1 MLGVRSG
8 WPGHRL
14 AQAGV
19 SLLAGLTVTVASTAL
34 AASSTSSSTRWTPAA
49 LPGPVSARP
58 SLGALVGISCRGA
71 HCVAVG
77 QDRQGQAAVALISG
91 DGGRTWG
98 TETSPSGA
106 VALYGVSCI
115 SALRCWAVGKAGP
128 KQGAI
133 VATTNGGLS
142 WHPET
147 IPTVAILST
156 VSCSGKR
163 RLASGDA
170 LGSDALVTQNGGGHW
185 SIVTLARCHGQCV
198 GYEISGV
205 TFASSKVAYAG
216 GGSQCG
222 GKHLTQCPAALWKS
236 TDGGLKWRMVY
247 KGFPFVDA
255 ISCVDAQHC
264 WAAAATFKT
273 GVILG
278 SASGG
283 AHWRKQTLPRFGG
296 YFNAISCVL
305 AGGRDRCAAVG
316 QNEQGTAPVIATTTN
331 GGSSWRLDRTPAG
344 IGALYGVDSS
354 ATLARA
360 VGWTK
365 GGAGPVA
372 LVS

>member
-1 MLGVRSG
+1 MLGVRSAR
-8 WPGHRL
+8 PRRRL
-14 AQAGV
+14 ARTGV
-19 SLLAGLTVTVASTAL
+19 TLLVGLTVTVTSTAL
-34 AASSTSSSTRWTPAA
+34 AASSTSSSTTWTPAV
-49 LPGPVSARP
+49 LPGNVTGLPP
-58 SLGALVGISCRGA
+58 LGALGGISCRGS

-77 QDRQGQAAVALISG
+77 QDRQGQAAVALISR
-91 DGGRTWG
+91 DGGKTWG

-106 VALYGVSCI
+106 IALYGVACV
-115 SALRCWAVGKAGP
+115 SASHCWAVGKVGH

-133 VATTNGGLS
+133 VATSNGGVS

-156 VSCSGKR
+156 VSCSGSR
-163 RLASGDA
+163 CLASGDA
-170 LGSDALVTQNGGGHW
+170 LGSDVLVTRNGGRHW
-185 SIVTLARCHGQCV
+185 SIVTLAPCHGLCI
-198 GYEISGV
+198 GYEVSGV

-222 GKHLTQCPAALWKS
+222 GKRVTQCPAALWKS
-236 TDGGLKWRMVY
+236 TDGGLKWRFVY

-283 AHWRKQTLPRFGG
+283 AHWRKQTLPRFAG
-296 YFNAISCVL
+296 YFNAISCVQ
-305 AGGRDRCAAVG
+305 AGGHHRCAAVG
-316 QNEQGTAPVIATTTN
+316 QNERGTAPVIATTTN
-331 GGSSWRLDRTPAG
+331 GGSSWQLDRKPSG